1 MLHIWLIPLLIFVA
15 VLLLVFYA
23 IIRGFGGS
31 GVRTEGRTVH
41 DVPDEDA
48 PTDD

>member
-1 MLHIWLIPLLIFVA
+1 MLHIWLIPLLIAFV
-15 VLLLVFYA
+15 VLLILFYV

-41 DVPDEDA
+41 DAPDENA